1 MKLRS
6 RVLTSKGKYCA
17 PKRRGNA
24 KNVNSSTEFCVT
36 SFCCHAFALL
46 SRAVWTGS
54 HTSWKVGYE
63 NLETVALKIVSKK
76 LLVSEQVWSIVG
88 VEILHERKKKR
99 EIHLCLI
106 PTVVESQELLM
117 IFLRFF
123 KPKLI
128 RLNIRGFFG
137 RNVDKSDLI

>member
-1 MKLRS
+1 MNK
-6 RVLTSKGKYCA
+6 
-17 PKRRGNA
+17 
-24 KNVNSSTEFCVT
+24 FD
-36 SFCCHAFALL
+36 LL
-46 SRAVWTGS
+46 SG
-54 HTSWKVGYE
+54 
-63 NLETVALKIVSKK
+63 LKYYTK
-76 LLVSEQVWSIVG
+76 G
-88 VEILHERKKKR
+88 KKKR

-128 RLNIRGFFG
+128 RLNIRVFFG